1 MAKKEITFEEIC
13 RDITAR
19 KFQPVYVLMGEEP
32 FFIDQITD
40 LLLKSVLEESERDFN
55 QIILYG
61 ADTDAISIINA
72 ARRFPMMSEY
82 QLIVVRE
89 AQLVRDIELL
99 SSYVKNPLSSTILV
113 INYKY
118 KTLDRRRALAAAT
131 DKNGILYESKKIPD
145 YKMPSFITSLMQQR
159 SIDTDRT
166 LLHQRGDKMPSFIT
180 SLMQQRSI
188 GIDPKAAQMLS
199 DFLGNDL
206 NRLNKELDK
215 LAIILA
221 EKASKRITPEL
232 IEQNIGISKE
242 YNNFE
247 LIKALAMKDILKAN
261 RIAQYFEKN
270 PKSNPIQMTLPVLF
284 NYFSNLLIC
293 YYSKDRSESGLMT
306 ALGLRGTYQVKDY
319 LLGMKNYPAMKVFNL
334 ISDIRTTDARSK
346 GVENSSATDADLLKE
361 LLYKILH

>member
-145 YKMPSFITSLMQQR
+145 YKIEFKPGFYLETKAFLE
-159 SIDTDRT
+159 
-166 LLHQRGDKMPSFIT
+166 GDKMPSFIT

-334 ISDIRTTDARSK
+334 ISDIRMTDARSK